1 MEYRLKCTTWNH
13 RTYSLYVFDTGF
25 SNIILD
31 LSPQARE
38 TKTKINKWEYIK
50 LRSFCTT
57 KETINKLK
65 RQPTEWEKI
74 FINNMSNKGLIRL
87 NYKQNSHNSTLR
99 KTIIKK
105 WAENLNRHFPKE
117 DIQIVNRHMNR
128 HH

>member
-1 MEYRLKCTTWNH
+1 MVLKNQTATCKNLKKRKRKKKLYYYYTPFTNINSKRIKDLNVRLETIGH
-13 RTYSLYVFDTGF
+13 SQYIFDTDF

-38 TKTKINKWEYIK
+38 TKTKINKWDYIK

-74 FINNMSNKGLIRL
+74 FVNNMSNKGLMAKL
-87 NYKQNSHNSTLR
+87 
-99 KTIIKK
+99 
-105 WAENLNRHFPKE
+105 
-117 DIQIVNRHMNR
+117 
-128 HH
+128 